1 MADEEKCRKLESLIE
16 VNAKKMEIK
25 MKELQDCID
34 AERRKSNVV
43 EQRAEELERKL
54 NEKMYVFNEL
64 TRKKSEDERG
74 L

>member
-64 TRKKSEDERG
+64 TRKKSEDERE